1 MRHHYEQQKEIEAAK
16 LGKGKRVRKQINYM
30 DGMSTDLAEL
40 KATGNT
46 LHVVYMYKTTNT
58 CILIIIYVHVHV
70 CTYKKW
76 LIKDRLCLC
85 ILNKFCSFFI
95 ACRGGWR

>member
-46 LHVVYMYKTTNT
+46 LHVQNYKYMYFNNYT
-58 CILIIIYVHVHV
+58 CTLYMYVQYIQV
-70 CTYKKW
+70 
-76 LIKDRLCLC
+76 IA
-85 ILNKFCSFFI
+85 NKRQIMSMHFK
-95 ACRGGWR
+95 

>member
-40 KATGNT
+40 KATGNR
-46 LHVVYMYKTTNT
+46 LHVVYMYKLIHTCT
-58 CILIIIYVHVHV
+58 CILIIIHVHV
-70 CTYKKW
+70 CTY
-76 LIKDRLCLC
+76 R
-85 ILNKFCSFFI
+85 
-95 ACRGGWR
+95 